1 MRPAT
6 KNTEVPLIVFSKATD
21 KLLPIFAK
29 ARLRD
34 EKKRLAGADV
44 DVERGELKIKRK
56 FFSL

>member
-6 KNTEVPLIVFSKATD
+6 KIPLIVFSKATA

-34 EKKRLAGADV
+34 ENKRLAGADV
-44 DVERGELKIKRK
+44 DVERGELKIKRE